1 MTGGG
6 ARGKRHREVG
16 ENEKKTF
23 IFFTCQSGF
32 HFIKWTCEKLCFNH
46 FKMQKK
52 EKKRNPF
59 KTEVQREKKER
70 LNPWETFWADGAEKK
85 KVYISLPNLNLF
97 LIQDKTALE
106 KRKGREN
113 HIYKLLGVAFHM
125 FLKQSGIADLP
136 KAGEFVP
143 SPEFLNRQVQEPFSS
158 CVWCSALW
166 QFCRCS
172 WDI

>member
-1 MTGGG
+1 MTSWGG
-6 ARGKRHREVG
+6 RGKRHREVG
-16 ENEKKTF
+16 GNEKTF
-23 IFFTCQSGF
+23 IFFTCQSDF
-32 HFIKWTCEKLCFNH
+32 HFIKWTREKLCFNH
-46 FKMQKK
+46 FKMRGKKRK
-52 EKKRNPF
+52 EKKSF
-59 KTEVQREKKER
+59 KTEVQGEKKER
-70 LNPWETFWADGAEKK
+70 LNPWETFWADGAEK
-85 KVYISLPNLNLF
+85 ISLPNVNLF

-113 HIYKLLGVAFHM
+113 HIYKLLGVPFHT